1 VNRRRAAVA
10 VAGALLAGIVVGAAV
25 LLTPSARRERPGPAV
40 PPVQA
45 PSELLVVL
53 EPPPDGVQLVRVER
67 AEPGATLDGGDGT
80 RRIRFVRLDP
90 PEVREVAWEPLE
102 QDRPTGPAGF
112 VAVPGLDPGARSLA
126 LEFDNG
132 ASVSVWPEPLDRDQ
146 LAALLR
152 VAGNGPAEPIPLGI
166 AASARTV
173 RARTGWLLDSSLV
186 VPFEQGVV
194 AVRWAGAPP
203 EGLVDVAQRLEVS
216 DDEGFRRWAGAFSR
230 SGSPTSTRIA
240 ASGTTPTGATWRL
253 RTEIRDGLGTA
264 VVRLDGREQRLVAP
278 GDVAR
283 WPGTFVALVSTAG
296 AVLTTV
302 DDRPVPVRV
311 VPVAGRAVLVIDDL
325 PRAGRLEIVTPLQR
339 WSTLL

>member
-1 VNRRRAAVA
+1 MNRRHAAVA
-10 VAGALLAGIVVGAAV
+10 VGVALLTVGAVGVALPLAPHSERKRPPEV
-25 LLTPSARRERPGPAV
+25 LPV
-40 PPVQA
+40 PA

-53 EPPPDGVQLVRVER
+53 EPPPDGAQLVRVER
-67 AEPGATLDGGDGT
+67 AEPGATLDGGDGR
-80 RRIRFVRLDP
+80 RRIRFVRLES

-102 QDRPTGPAGF
+102 STRPTTPAGF

-146 LAALLR
+146 LVAMVRVEGRAATE
-152 VAGNGPAEPIPLGI
+152 AIPLGI
-166 AASARTV
+166 AASARTI
-173 RARTGWLLDSSLV
+173 RARSGWLLEGRLV
-186 VPFEQGVV
+186 VPFEEGVV
-194 AVRWAGAPP
+194 AIRWEGATVD
-203 EGLVDVAQRLEVS
+203 GLVDIAQRLQVT

-230 SGSPTSTRIA
+230 SGSPTSVRVA
-240 ASGTTPTGATWRL
+240 ASGTTPSGANWRV

-264 VVRLDGREQRLVAP
+264 VVRLDGQEQRLVAP

-283 WPGTFVALVSTAG
+283 WPGAFIALVSTAG
-296 AVLTTV
+296 TVRTTV

-325 PRAGRLEIVTPLQR
+325 PRTGRLEIVTPLQR
-339 WSTLL
+339 WSTPL